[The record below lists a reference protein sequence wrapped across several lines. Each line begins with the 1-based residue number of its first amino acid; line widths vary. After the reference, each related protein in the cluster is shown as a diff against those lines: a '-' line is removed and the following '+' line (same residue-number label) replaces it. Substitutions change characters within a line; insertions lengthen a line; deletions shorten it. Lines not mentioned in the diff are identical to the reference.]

1 MPVSTQQRRSAVRT
15 DNEPSLRIVCPNG
28 HLGFA
33 PIKTGSF
40 VIGCAA
46 EPDLI
51 CADSG
56 SCDVGPVP
64 LGADIS
70 SSPRRWQEHD
80 LEVMLLASRRL
91 GVPMIIGSAGDTGT
105 NSRVDL
111 FVEILRDLARKHG
124 LKKFRIGYFYSEVGK
139 EELRRRIR
147 DGDAVEG
154 LDDRPALD
162 LATLD
167 ATDRVVAVA
176 GVHPYIKLL
185 DEGADVIIG
194 GRSSDCAIFA
204 APAIRRG
211 FPAGLAYFYGKVLEC
226 ASFCA
231 EPYGA
236 KESVL
241 GEITMDDVKVTA
253 MLPEQRCTIASV
265 AGHAMYER
273 ANPFYEHFLGGHLD
287 MSECH
292 YEQYDDRTTRITGPR
307 YVPARE
313 LRVKLEGSGKIGE
326 RYVGIVGV
334 RDPYTI
340 AHIDDVIGWARQQAR
355 EQLGDSGYELH
366 FTVYGRDAI
375 LGELEPLKA
384 TPAHEIGIVVQ
395 GIARTRELA
404 EEACMIGTRQ
414 MFYARLPRVK
424 GTAGGVAFLLD
435 EVMPASP
442 AYRWTLNHTMR
453 VDDPLELFPTFLTEA
468 GV

>member
-1 MPVSTQQRRSAVRT
+1 MPASIQHSRSANHT
-15 DNEPSLRIVCPNG
+15 LRIVCPNG

-33 PIKTGSF
+33 SIRTGSF
-40 VIGCAA
+40 RIGCES

-64 LGADIS
+64 LGSDTS
-70 SSPRRWQEHD
+70 SSPLQWQIDD
-80 LEVMLLASRRL
+80 LETMLVASRRL
-91 GVPMIIGSAGDTGT
+91 GVPMIVGSAGDTGS

-111 FVEILRDLARKHG
+111 FVGIIRDLARKHG
-124 LKKFRIGYFYSEVGK
+124 LAKFRVGYFYSEVGK
-139 EELRRRIR
+139 DALRRRI
-147 DGDAVEG
+147 DTGDTVTG
-154 LDDRPALD
+154 LDARTPLD

-167 ATDRVVAVA
+167 ATDRIVAVA

-185 DEGADVIIG
+185 DHGADVIIG
-194 GRSSDCAIFA
+194 GRSSDCALFA
-204 APAIRRG
+204 APAIRQG
-211 FPAGLAYFYGKVLEC
+211 FPEALAYFYGKILEC

-241 GEITMDDVKVTA
+241 GEITMEDVKITA
-253 MLPEQRCTIASV
+253 LLPEQRCTIASV

-273 ANPFYEHFLGGHLD
+273 ANPFYEHFLGGHID
-287 MSECH
+287 MSRCR
-292 YEQYDDRTTRITGPR
+292 YEQYDERTVRVTGPS
-307 YVPARE
+307 YAPAAE

-340 AHIDDVIGWARQQAR
+340 VNIDLVTGWARQQVAVR
-355 EQLGDSGYELH
+355 FGDRGYELH
-366 FTVYGRDAI
+366 FSIYGRDAI
-375 LGELEPLKA
+375 LGPSEPLKT
-384 TPAHEIGIVVQ
+384 TPAHELAVVVQ
-395 GIARTRELA
+395 GIAPTKAMA
-404 EEACMIGTRQ
+404 EEVAMIATRQ
-414 MFYARLPRVK
+414 MFYARLPQVK

-453 VDDPLELFPTFLTEA
+453 VEDPLELFPTFVVEA

>member
-1 MPVSTQQRRSAVRT
+1 MPASIQHGRSANHT
-15 DNEPSLRIVCPNG
+15 LRIVCPNG

-33 PIKTGSF
+33 PIKAGSF
-40 VIGCAA
+40 RIGCRC

-64 LGADIS
+64 LGTDIS
-70 SSPRRWQEHD
+70 SSPLQWQTDD
-80 LEVMLLASRRL
+80 LETMLLAARHL
-91 GVPMIIGSAGDTGT
+91 GVPMIVGSAGDTGS

-111 FVEILRDLARKHG
+111 FVDIIRDLAKKHG
-124 LKKFRIGYFYSEVGK
+124 LPRFRVGAFYSEVSTDA
-139 EELRRRIR
+139 LRQRIAA
-147 DGDAVEG
+147 GDQITG
-154 LDDRPALD
+154 LDRRPTLD

-167 ATDRVVAVA
+167 ATERVVAMA
-176 GVHPYIKLL
+176 GIHPYIKLL
-185 DEGADVIIG
+185 DQGADVIIG

-211 FPAGLAYFYGKVLEC
+211 FPKALAYFYGKVLEC

-231 EPYGA
+231 EPYGG

-253 MLPEQRCTIASV
+253 LLPEQRCTIASV

-273 ANPFYEHFLGGHLD
+273 SSPFYEHFLGGHVD
-287 MSECH
+287 MSRCH
-292 YEQYDDRTTRITGPR
+292 YEQYDERTVRVTGPS
-307 YVPARE
+307 YVPAAE
-313 LRVKLEGSGKIGE
+313 LRVKLEGSGKVGE

-340 AHIDDVIGWARQQAR
+340 ANIDLVTGWARQQVAER
-355 EQLGDSGYELH
+355 FGEAGYELH
-366 FTVYGRDAI
+366 FTVYGRNAI
-375 LGELEPLKA
+375 LGERELLRER
-384 TPAHEIGIVVQ
+384 PAHELGIVVQ
-395 GIARTRELA
+395 GIAPTKAMA
-404 EEACMIGTRQ
+404 EEVCMIATRQ
-414 MFYARLPRVK
+414 MFYARLPQVK

-453 VDDPLELFPTFLTEA
+453 VDDPLALFPTFITEA